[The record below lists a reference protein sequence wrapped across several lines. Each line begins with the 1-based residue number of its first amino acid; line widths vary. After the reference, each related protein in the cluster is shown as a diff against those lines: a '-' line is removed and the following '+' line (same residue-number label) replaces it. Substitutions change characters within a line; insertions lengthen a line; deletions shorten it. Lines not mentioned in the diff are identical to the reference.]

1 MFKVQSMRR
10 FLCILAAMVFAAAS
24 LYGQPEAGH
33 YGTVTDERGD
43 TVPYAIVSVMN
54 LGGHIIFNSVCD
66 ESGRFHLLV
75 SIFLK
80 AFPTV
85 NISSRSRAWATA

>member
-1 MFKVQSMRR
+1 MKK

-33 YGTVTDERGD
+33 YGTVTDEVGD
-43 TVPYAIVSVMN
+43 T
-54 LGGHIIFNSVCD
+54 
-66 ESGRFHLLV
+66 V